1 MYSCDDVDLATE
13 IFTRKF
19 RYILNVHA
27 PWVRVQ
33 QRKTFS
39 PWITEETKEIMKQ
52 RDLRKQRAK
61 DLAILYPL
69 ACPVQIEAWNQY
81 KLFRNQVNNRKK
93 YEEQHFK
100 TAKMTEVA
108 DSPELVWKSAKSF
121 MGCKT
126 QGTPNQ
132 VKVGY
137 FCQVDCKSY
146 E

>member
-1 MYSCDDVDLATE
+1 
-13 IFTRKF
+13 
-19 RYILNVHA
+19 
-27 PWVRVQ
+27 
-33 QRKTFS
+33 
-39 PWITEETKEIMKQ
+39 MKQ
-52 RDLRKQRAK
+52 RDLWKQRAK
-61 DLAILYPL
+61 DLAILSPL

-121 MGCKT
+121 MGWKT

-132 VKVGY
+132 VKVGNQLVTSAKLIAKAMNE
-137 FCQVDCKSY
+137 FFINKV
-146 E
+146 ETIRAGMT